1 MAKVSESRAVQRV
14 REAMSYGKS
23 AAQIAAGL
31 GEDYDVAWVDAT
43 MRSLYEDF
51 NGYDLQMKLGVAVDD
66 LLEIAATAKDHFVN
80 SSKPDPRMAQQA
92 TLALTAASERIQTVL
107 DRTNEEV
114 FALDQKQVTLL
125 VELVNR
131 VTFATMERM
140 YDRHPELLAS
150 KDEFE
155 AVVIAELEAAQGGKR
170 DSE

>member
-1 MAKVSESRAVQRV
+1 MAKMAESRAVQRV

-23 AAQIAAGL
+23 AARIAAEL

-66 LLEIAATAKDHFVN
+66 LLEIAATAKDHFIN

-114 FALDQKQVTLL
+114 FALDQKQVAML

-131 VTFATMERM
+131 VTFATLERV
-140 YDRHPELLAS
+140 YERHPELLAD

-155 AVVIAELEAAQGGKR
+155 ALVIEELEAAQGVER